1 MTAAGSSAS
10 ARVVGRGTLVALAL
24 LVALAAG
31 VKLATP
37 YWEPYLDLAL
47 APTPERLPIP
57 VAGIRAAAL
66 VDTWGA
72 ERSGGRRHKGIDI
85 FARRGTAVMSPV
97 LGVVVD
103 VGQDRLGGNV
113 VRILGP
119 GRQVHYFAHLD
130 RFGPIRERQWIRP
143 GDVIGFVGD
152 TGNARGTPPHLHYG
166 LYAAGGA
173 INPFPLLRPAESSV
187 TRRPAA
193 SGIMKPPG

>member
-10 ARVVGRGTLVALAL
+10 SRVGRGTIVAL
-24 LVALAAG
+24 LVLAAG
-31 VKLATP
+31 ACGLKLAAP

-47 APTPERLPIP
+47 APMPERLPIP
-57 VAGIRAAAL
+57 VAGVRPGSL

-97 LGVVVD
+97 QGVVMQ
-103 VGQDRLGGNV
+103 VGHDRLGGNV
-113 VRILGP
+113 VRVLGP

-130 RFGPIRERQWIRP
+130 RYGPIRERQWIRP
-143 GDVIGFVGD
+143 GDIVGYVGD

-166 LYAAGGA
+166 VYTAGGA
-173 INPFPLLRPAESSV
+173 INPFPLLRRAGQI
-187 TRRPAA
+187 R
-193 SGIMKPPG
+193 